1 MSTAT
6 RKSGMVK
13 NCAVQYLVCSSCAK
27 EPHAQQVL
35 IEEGLMV
42 DLFSLDG
49 RKKLLR
55 NAPKKKRKRKQ
66 QQQQQEEVE
75 EEEEIAEVEPGSTIS
90 YL

>member
-1 MSTAT
+1 
-6 RKSGMVK
+6 MVK

-55 NAPKKKRKRKQ
+55 KAPKKKRKRKQ
-66 QQQQQEEVE
+66 QQQQEEEVE
-75 EEEEIAEVEPGSTIS
+75 EE
-90 YL
+90 